1 MNTYYVK
8 IYNGN
13 RCIYD
18 EVMMAASKNDVLISL
33 LAGTVLDT
41 YTKIV
46 IEE

>member
-8 IYNGN
+8 IYNGYH
-13 RCIYD
+13 CIYD
-18 EVMMAASKNDVLISL
+18 EVMMAASKNDVLRSL
-33 LAGTVLDT
+33 LAGQVLDT